1 MRLRKILLPTDLS
14 GEGERAVD
22 EMGEVAQRNGASLVL
37 LHVVAD
43 IGVVAA
49 SEGRSASKGI
59 PGTREEMQ
67 NARALLEERKKAF
80 PPGVEVHV
88 DVIAA
93 PGVPQAIVD
102 YAMRNGCDAIALS
115 THGRGGFRRVVMGSV
130 AEAVLR
136 RSPLPLIVFPRQG

>member
-1 MRLRKILLPTDLS
+1 MRLQKILLPTDLS

-67 NARALLEERKKAF
+67 NARALLEER
-80 PPGVEVHV
+80 
-88 DVIAA
+88 
-93 PGVPQAIVD
+93 
-102 YAMRNGCDAIALS
+102 RNGI
-115 THGRGGFRRVVMGSV
+115 G
-130 AEAVLR
+130 AEELVTMIQKLAKEDE
-136 RSPLPLIVFPRQG
+136 